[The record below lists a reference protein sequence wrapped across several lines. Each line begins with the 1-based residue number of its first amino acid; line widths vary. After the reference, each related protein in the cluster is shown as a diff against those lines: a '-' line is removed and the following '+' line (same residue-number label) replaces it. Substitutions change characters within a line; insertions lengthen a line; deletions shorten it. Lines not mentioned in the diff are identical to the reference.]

1 MKRRWTLLLA
11 AGLLSLV
18 ALVGLWSML
27 RPPQPAR
34 LSISFSAHN
43 HLPGHVPTTVFV
55 ITNPSLRTLDFEVL
69 PLEFQGAGGWQT
81 QVVSDLDFRRIGRL
95 EAGETTQVVID
106 SAPSNT
112 VWRMAITSRPTTP
125 AFLRRFV
132 AVHLWPDSPFRGEK
146 IAGPEMQPDEIPGQ
160 AGPANGSQP
169 IRSEINGTSSAA
181 GSRR

>member
-27 RPPQPAR
+27 RPPRPAR

-43 HLPGHVPTTVFV
+43 HVPGHVPTTVFV
-55 ITNPSLRTLDFEVL
+55 ITNPSLGTLDFEVL

-81 QVVSDLDFRRIGRL
+81 QVVSLLDFRRIGRL
-95 EAGETTQVVID
+95 KPGETARVVID

-112 VWRMAITSRPTTP
+112 VWRVAITSRPTRP
-125 AFLRRFV
+125 AFLRRLV

-146 IAGPEMQPDEIPGQ
+146 IAGPEMHPDEIPGQ

-169 IRSEINGTSSAA
+169 IRSETNRTSSAA